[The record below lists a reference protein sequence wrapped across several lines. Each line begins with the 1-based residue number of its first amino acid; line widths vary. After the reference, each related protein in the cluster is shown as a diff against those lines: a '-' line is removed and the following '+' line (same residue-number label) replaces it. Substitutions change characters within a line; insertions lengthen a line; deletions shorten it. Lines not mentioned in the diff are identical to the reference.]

1 MKQLAW
7 YTIVILSTIA
17 GVFLL
22 WELRTAV
29 ILFILSL
36 TVAAILRPIVD
47 FLVQRR
53 LPRGLALAIT
63 YLLVLGLVIGMGL
76 YLGGPLIA
84 ELQSLATNLP
94 LNYEHIKAQW
104 LTGSWFQQLIAR
116 SFPDLNSFSK
126 ILMQAP
132 GNSTVQNFLGMTLGS
147 FDLISNIMIVLILS
161 IYWSADQEHF
171 KRLWLSMFPADL
183 RTRWRDVWQNIE
195 NEIGSYLRSEL
206 IQSLLTVI
214 FLAVGYR
221 LIGLNYPVLLA
232 LIGAVGWSIVWFGGL
247 VVVIP
252 ALLAGLSISPL
263 VGLSAA
269 IFSILLLSF
278 LEFIVEP
285 RFFKSERLSSLLVV
299 IMVLLMVKQFGII
312 GFFIAPP
319 LAAAISILAN
329 HLFQLSTASAT
340 VSLPPPPTVQFEI
353 LRERLNTVQFIIDNR
368 AEPPQPEIINLVN
381 RLDKLV
387 NKVNQQEQFTE

>member
-7 YTIVILSTIA
+7 YTIVTLSTLA

-36 TVAAILRPIVD
+36 TVAAILRPLVD
-47 FLVQRR
+47 YLVQRR
-53 LPRGLALAIT
+53 LPRGLALTIT
-63 YLLVLGLVIGMGL
+63 YFLVFSLIVGLGLF
-76 YLGGPLIA
+76 LGGPIIA
-84 ELQSLATNLP
+84 ELQALATNLP
-94 LNYEHIKAQW
+94 VNYEHIKAQW
-104 LTGSWFQQLIAR
+104 LTASLFQQVLAR
-116 SFPDLNSFSK
+116 SFPDLNSFSQ
-126 ILMQAP
+126 ILSKGM

-147 FDLISNIMIVLILS
+147 FDLLSNVMIVLILS

-171 KRLWLSMFPADL
+171 KRLWLSLFPAEL
-183 RTRWRDVWQNIE
+183 RSRWRDVWQNIE

-252 ALLAGLSISPL
+252 ALLAGLSISPA
-263 VGLSAA
+263 VGLLAA
-269 IFSILLLSF
+269 AFSILLLSF
-278 LEFIVEP
+278 LEFVVEP
-285 RFFKSERLSSLLVV
+285 RLFNRERLSSLLVV
-299 IMVLLMVKQFGII
+299 ITVLLMVKQFGII

-319 LAAAISILAN
+319 LAAAFSILVN
-329 HLFQLSTASAT
+329 HVFQTSTASAT
-340 VSLPPPPTVQFEI
+340 ISLPPPPTVQFEI
-353 LRERLNTVQFIIDNR
+353 LRERLNTVQSIIDKR
-368 AEPPQPEIINLVN
+368 PEPPQPEIINLVN

-387 NKVNQQEQFTE
+387 NRANQEEQFTE